1 MSRANVSLK
10 RPTPQRNEFKKI
22 LIVCEGSK
30 TEPNYLK
37 EVCRYYRIN
46 TASVEIAGKECDSAP
61 ITVFRFARDRFKDDP
76 SFDEV
81 YCVIDRDSHPT
92 FDEAV
97 SACLTHPSMRF
108 RSIRSYPC
116 FEYWILLHFQ
126 FTRAPVHGAGGSS
139 PGDVMLKMVKK
150 SWPEYT
156 KGLAKCFFEL
166 KKNGKTDTA
175 INNAIRA
182 RQDAISTGEPNPST
196 EFDQLLQRLID
207 LAKEQGML

>member
-1 MSRANVSLK
+1 MRRAHVSLK
-10 RPTPQRNEFKKI
+10 RPTPQKNEFKKI
-22 LIVCEGSK
+22 LIVCEGSR

-37 EVCRYYRIN
+37 EVRRFYRIN

-61 ITVFRFARDRFKDDP
+61 ITVFRFARDRFNDDP

-81 YCVIDRDSHPT
+81 YCVIDRDTHPT

-97 SACLTHPSMRF
+97 SACLTHPSRRF

-126 FTRAPVHGAGGSS
+126 FTRAPVHGAGRSS

-150 SWPEYT
+150 CWPEYT

-166 KKNGKTDTA
+166 KQNGRTDTA

-182 RQDAISTGEPNPST
+182 RQDALSTGEPNPST

-207 LAKEQGML
+207 LAKEQGMI

>member
-10 RPTPQRNEFKKI
+10 RPKPHRNEFKKI

-37 EVCRYYRIN
+37 EVCREYRIN

-61 ITVFRFARDRFKDDP
+61 ITVFRFARERFNEDP

-97 SACLTHPSMRF
+97 SACRTHSSKRF
-108 RSIRSYPC
+108 HSIRSYPC

-126 FTRAPVHGAGGSS
+126 YTRAPVHGAGKSS
-139 PGDVMLKMVKK
+139 PGDVMLKMVQRC
-150 SWPEYT
+150 WPEYT
-156 KGLAKCFFEL
+156 KGLLKCFTEL
-166 KKNGKTDTA
+166 KKKGNTDAA
-175 INNAIRA
+175 IDNANRA
-182 RQDAISTGEPNPST
+182 RKDALSTGEQNPST
-196 EFDQLLQRLID
+196 EFDLLFQRLVN
-207 LAKEQGML
+207 LAKEQGMT